1 MSYLYLAT
9 EVEQDNNKDKPSLP
23 VVLFRPIIRH
33 TENNIDIFFSKFIVI
48 PVLINK
54 PVLPAIHYVT

>member
-23 VVLFRPIIRH
+23 VVLFRLIIRH
-33 TENNIDIFFSKFIVI
+33 TENNIDWYIF
-48 PVLINK
+48 P
-54 PVLPAIHYVT
+54 